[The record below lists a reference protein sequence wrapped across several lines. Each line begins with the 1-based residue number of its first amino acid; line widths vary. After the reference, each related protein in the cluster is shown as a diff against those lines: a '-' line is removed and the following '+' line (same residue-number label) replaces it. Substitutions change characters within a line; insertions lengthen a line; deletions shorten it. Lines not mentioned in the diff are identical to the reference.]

1 MAHNTEIITS
11 TEVRDH
17 VINSVQFDVALLE
30 NRIINYQRKYV
41 RKVLGKDFYDE
52 ILDQVE
58 NTTLTSD
65 NTILLDSYI
74 KPMLAHYIVFEE
86 MPYLRTQIGSLGARN
101 PLDDLSGQAD
111 DQDYGLLRRRLS
123 SDADL
128 MKQNLI
134 QYITDEQDN
143 DSSKYPL
150 FEGCDDSNNSKYF
163 ITY

>member
-11 TEVRDH
+11 TEVRDA

-52 ILDQVE
+52 ILTQVE
-58 NTTLTSD
+58 GASLTADNNT
-65 NTILLDSYI
+65 LLESYI

-86 MPYLRTQIGSLGARN
+86 MPYLRSQIGSLGARN

-134 QYITDEQDN
+134 QYIKDEQED

-150 FEGCDDSNNSKYF
+150 FEGCEDSNNSKYF

>member
-1 MAHNTEIITS
+1 MSHNTEIITS
-11 TEVRDH
+11 TEVRDA

-52 ILDQVE
+52 ILTQVE
-58 NTTLTSD
+58 GASLTADNNT
-65 NTILLDSYI
+65 LLESYI

-86 MPYLRTQIGSLGARN
+86 MPYLRSQIGSLGARN

-134 QYITDEQDN
+134 QYIKDEQED

-150 FEGCDDSNNSKYF
+150 FEGCEDSNNSKYF

>member
-11 TEVRDH
+11 TEVRDQ

-52 ILDQVE
+52 ILTQVE
-58 NTTLTSD
+58 GASLTADNNT
-65 NTILLDSYI
+65 LLESYI

-86 MPYLRTQIGSLGARN
+86 MPYLRSQIGSLGSRN

-134 QYITDEQDN
+134 QYIKDEQED

-150 FEGCDDSNNSKYF
+150 FEGCEDSNNSKYF